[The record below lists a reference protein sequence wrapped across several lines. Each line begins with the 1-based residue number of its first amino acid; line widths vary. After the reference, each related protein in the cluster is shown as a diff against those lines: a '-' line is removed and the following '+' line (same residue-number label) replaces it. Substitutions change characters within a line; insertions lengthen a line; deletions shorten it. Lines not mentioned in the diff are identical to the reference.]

1 MAPLAQTPAK
11 VIIPKREYLR
21 LKNLDERFGAL
32 LAYFEHL
39 TEIKQARREITQKK
53 MLTQEKVFRALGL

>member
-39 TEIKQARREITQKK
+39 TEIKQARREVKQKK
-53 MLTQEKVFRALGL
+53 VMTQEKVFRALGL